1 MRKICLNA
9 GRPVD
14 STAVGV
20 EVLLGAGDDV
30 GVIVAVG
37 VSVADGTGLAVG
49 SSNITGGDVK
59 RQPVRH
65 TASIADLMNETNTH
79 FSVTPLL
86 IRCSAWREIW
96 RMCYASFSSASSAP
110 KSIVALMIC
119 SAFSNIDSGM

>member
-49 SSNITGGDVK
+49 SSNITGGDVE
-59 RQPVRH
+59 RQPLRH
-65 TASIADLMNETNTH
+65 SARAANPVNKTTSH
-79 FSVTPLL
+79 FSVTSLF
-86 IRCSAWREIW
+86 IRCS
-96 RMCYASFSSASSAP
+96 
-110 KSIVALMIC
+110 V
-119 SAFSNIDSGM
+119 